1 MLVEQMADESGRVS
15 VETPTV
21 EVDFSIRDEALER
34 YESDMGQL
42 FLRMPTMP
50 EGVYLEVVPTAA
62 GVVPEVVVEPS
73 VSLTAIDRTEPAE
86 QPDVSSLDTFQYRM
100 D

>member
-1 MLVEQMADESGRVS
+1 MLVEQMADETGHVS
-15 VETPTV
+15 IETPTV

-34 YESDMGQL
+34 YESETGQL
-42 FLRMPTMP
+42 FLRMPTMD

-62 GVVPEVVVEPS
+62 GVEPVIVVDPDL
-73 VSLTAIDRTEPAE
+73 SLTPIDRTEPAE
-86 QPDVSSLDTFQYRM
+86 QPDVSSLDTYQYRM